1 MADLTINVN
10 QTPKRKPNTAL
21 MAGVGAA
28 VGAGARYILPTEK
41 EMSSLLNKENV
52 DTFVSSASAVARAN
66 SRSILKYGAVGA
78 AVAAGISIIAKAL
91 HPDKTKQQ
99 KEEDINDIQY
109 SKNQAILDSSDY
121 ACQVMW
127 WGD

>member
-1 MADLTINVN
+1 MADLTVNVN
-10 QTPKRKPNTAL
+10 PTPKRKPNTAL
-21 MAGVGAA
+21 MAGIGAA

-78 AVAAGISIIAKAL
+78 AVAAGISMIAKAL
-91 HPDKTKQQ
+91 HSDKTKQP
-99 KEEDINDIQY
+99 KEDISDVQY
-109 SKNQAILDSSDY
+109 SKYQAILDSSDY

>member
-10 QTPKRKPNTAL
+10 PTPKRKPNTAL

-41 EMSSLLNKENV
+41 EMSSILNKENV

-78 AVAAGISIIAKAL
+78 AVAAGISLIAKAFNSN
-91 HPDKTKQQ
+91 KN
-99 KEEDINDIQY
+99 KEEENINDIQY
-109 SKNQAILDSSDY
+109 SKYQAILDSSDY